1 MFDEFGISDQ
11 QRKSLDIVVKQI
23 CETQTIKHILKSKK
37 IKDISFSL
45 ILIDNQQAKRL
56 NHQFRNKNT
65 IPDILSFPFNE
76 KEKNKMILGDI
87 VITPSLVKKNYK
99 DSNEGYQKLVIHGL
113 LHLLG
118 FDHIK
123 NSDFKKMNSWENI
136 IFQELKN

>member
-23 CETQTIKHILKSKK
+23 CETQTIKRILKSKK

-118 FDHIK
+118 FDHIN

>member
-1 MFDEFGISDQ
+1 MNFECFVFDEFGISDQ

-123 NSDFKKMNSWENI
+123 NSDFKN
-136 IFQELKN
+136 